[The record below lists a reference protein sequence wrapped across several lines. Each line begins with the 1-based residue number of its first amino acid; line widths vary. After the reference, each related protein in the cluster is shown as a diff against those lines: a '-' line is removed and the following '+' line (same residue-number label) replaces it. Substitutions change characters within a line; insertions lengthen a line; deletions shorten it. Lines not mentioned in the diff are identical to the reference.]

1 LPTFPDSTDG
11 YPRATD
17 WSPDGRLLAITQN
30 GGLGG
35 VWVYSF
41 ETRAYRR
48 VADGNDP
55 VWLGDGR
62 RLIDEKRGRLFVAD
76 TASGATRE
84 VLANAGESMSQPRL
98 AADDSQLFL
107 HARHDRRRHLAD
119 ALRSE
124 MKNAG
129 LQLCPAEMICL
140 LRKLRLS

>member
-1 LPTFPDSTDG
+1 MPTFPDSTDG

-98 AADDSQLFL
+98 AADDSQLFFMHGTIDGDIWL
-107 HARHDRRRHLAD
+107 MRFDQ
-119 ALRSE
+119 
-124 MKNAG
+124 K
-129 LQLCPAEMICL
+129 
-140 LRKLRLS
+140 